1 MGQIASLVYQAIDI
15 YAYMLLAWVICSW
28 FPQVQSTKF
37 YDFLDRVVGPY
48 AKIFR
53 GFIPP
58 LGGFDFSVIIAFIAL
73 QFLQRIVASLLMPA
87 L

>member
-1 MGQIASLVYQAIDI
+1 MGQIATLLIQAIQI

-37 YDFLDRVVGPY
+37 YEFLDQAVGPY

-73 QFLQRIVASLLMPA
+73 EILQKIVASLLIPA